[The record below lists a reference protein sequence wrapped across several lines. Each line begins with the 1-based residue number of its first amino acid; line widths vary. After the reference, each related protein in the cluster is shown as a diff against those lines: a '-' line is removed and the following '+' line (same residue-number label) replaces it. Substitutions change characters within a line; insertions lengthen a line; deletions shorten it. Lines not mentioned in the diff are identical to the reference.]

1 MTMKQWLKSNGFS
14 EEGITYIIAGGD
26 TYAIKEELKANGC
39 KFNPALNWHSPQEF
53 EIDSEGYVFIPFTF
67 DELYVWN
74 TVNKT
79 ADLTSSAKDII
90 TERLAPYKKEK
101 KNLLDSAMMDSEWY
115 GNVGERLRK
124 IPAKIVGKKQISS
137 RYGESTLF
145 TFESGKSVFCWFT
158 SSIKDNQVGETI
170 LLSGTVKELKT
181 FQNQKQTYLT
191 RCILAPIE

>member
-1 MTMKQWLKSNGFS
+1 MTMKQWLKNNGFS
-14 EEGITYIIAGGD
+14 EEGITYVIAGGD

-39 KFNPALNWHSPQEF
+39 KFNPTLNWHSPHVF

-67 DELYVWN
+67 DELYVWD

-79 ADLTSSAKDII
+79 ADLTSSAKGII
-90 TERLAPYKKEK
+90 TERLTPYKKEK
-101 KNLLDSAMMDSEWY
+101 KNLLDSTMMDSEWY

-124 IPAKIVGKKQISS
+124 IPAKIVGKKQINS

-181 FQNQKQTYLT
+181 FQGQKQTYLT
-191 RCILAPIE
+191 RCILKSVD